1 MDYDKLLRKFRKK
14 PLADLGN
21 LPHKVNIGRE
31 EIKRIIPH
39 RHPIL
44 LLDSIKGIDLK
55 NELIVGQRFI
65 PYTEPIFKGHF
76 PDFPVY
82 PGSLEVEM
90 IGQLGLCL
98 YYFITH
104 KTTVIEGIPRI
115 LPIRATR
122 VVGAYFLEPITPDSE
137 VTLIAKKLEY
147 DGFFAKIIG
156 QALVKDKVCC
166 VAIGEVCFLE

>member
-1 MDYDKLLRKFRKK
+1 VDYDKLLRKFRKK
-14 PLADLGN
+14 PLADIDN
-21 LPHKVNIGRE
+21 FPHKVNIGME
-31 EIKRIIPH
+31 DIKRIIPH
-39 RHPIL
+39 RDPIL

-65 PYTEPIFKGHF
+65 VSSESVFKGHF

-82 PGSLEVEM
+82 PGCLELEM

-98 YYFITH
+98 YYFITN
-104 KTTVIEGIPRI
+104 KTIVIEGIPRI

-122 VVGAYFLEPITPDSE
+122 IVGAYFLEPITPDSK
-137 VTLIAKKLEY
+137 VALIAKKLEY
-147 DGFFAKIIG
+147 DGFLAKSIG
-156 QALVKDKVCC
+156 QALVGDKVCC